1 MMAIKIQE
9 SGLDKYDNISGMEFK
24 KLFELH
30 DEVCILANALVKE
43 SVYTVNDLSSTKDH
57 IRQKFIDEALRL
69 IKNLEQHNLQ
79 IIHKK

>member
-1 MMAIKIQE
+1 MDIKTLE
-9 SGLDKYDNISGMEFK
+9 FGLDKYNNISGMEFK
-24 KLFELH
+24 KLFEQC

-43 SVYTVNDLSSTKDH
+43 SVYTTNDLSSTKDH